1 MKRFKKLLLLIEALF
16 FAGVFVA
23 CSTGTGGNG
32 NINGGTSGDNN
43 TVLCTF
49 VEDTDETNY
58 YVFYSDNSVEGYIK
72 GKLEYPRSVLSY
84 TGTPTAPGTVLLKI
98 QGETLITFKITKNGA
113 SLVATA
119 YIGENLM
126 GGTKYTVKTGSSGT
140 GGSSGNT
147 QGSTSNA
154 KMFMGF
160 DNVVTIADG
169 TDISEITTKIYSLT
183 TDTTLKFKGGIN
195 SVTLTTVAG
204 AIVVND
210 SVKIALDFS
219 ETTGITTWPNKFMGI
234 KTLYAISLPNTI
246 KSVQTDAF
254 TECTNLRAITVPCSI
269 QSYPSVPSY
278 SYSTIVLYSTIVN
291 FTGTFEDWLLS
302 SAILPSGE
310 TLYLN
315 GAIIELSGTVT
326 IPDYVTKIKSRAF
339 QNCSKIT
346 KVVIPKN
353 VTSIGDSAFSGC
365 SGLKAITIPDKV
377 TSIGDSAFSG
387 CSGLKA
393 ITIPDK
399 VTSIGDSAFS
409 GCTGLASITIPNNV
423 VTIGKASFYGCTS
436 LRKLIMADGNTTLKF
451 VSIDKLLYGCPLET
465 LYLGRNLSYYG
476 DSPFSNKAS
485 LVSVEFG
492 NSVESINGNAFKN
505 CTGLASIT
513 ICGSVTSIGERA
525 FYNCSSLKHVII
537 EDGTAELNLL
547 GDGFYLFE
555 NCPIETMYLGRN
567 LKYGSRSYPFHVE
580 TLCSVEIGDR
590 VTRIEAH
597 EFCGCSGLTNITIP
611 NSVTSI
617 GDSAFSGCRGLAN
630 ITIPNSVTSIGDSA
644 FYGCSGLA
652 NITIPNSVTSI
663 GHDVFSRCSGLAN
676 ITIPDSVTSI
686 GHDVFWECSGLKSIA
701 LGNGVKSIESVFG
714 KCTELTS
721 ITIPDSVTSI
731 ASYAFS
737 TCTALTTVNYRGSEE
752 QWSAINIGNNNTP
765 LMNATIIY
773 NYTGD

>member
-387 CSGLKA
+387 C
-393 ITIPDK
+393 
-399 VTSIGDSAFS
+399 
-409 GCTGLASITIPNNV
+409 TGLASITIPNNV

-617 GDSAFSGCRGLAN
+617 GDSAF
-630 ITIPNSVTSIGDSA
+630 
-644 FYGCSGLA
+644 YG
-652 NITIPNSVTSI
+652 
-663 GHDVFSRCSGLAN
+663 CSGLAN